1 MVRSVG
7 TGVHRGSYA
16 NCRSRGIRDH
26 NDYEKAVCNSDS
38 VEKNPNNR
46 TKDGCPL
53 FLVSKSMCKGINN

>member
-38 VEKNPNNR
+38 VEKTQTTEQKMAAPY
-46 TKDGCPL
+46 
-53 FLVSKSMCKGINN
+53 F